1 MRPLNPA
8 VLSILSDG
16 KLSTTRERR
25 GESRFLMSIAA
36 LSLRCFLHSITVRSG
51 EVPEKYVEAAKAK
64 RAELVESLAEVDDE
78 IAEAWLEE
86 REIKPEEF
94 VVSITCSLTLFSNAR
109 QNSPRL
115 CRLRF
120 DERLLPSSSLQSSWD
135 PHSPTNPSKLFSTV
149 SVSTSQLPMNPS
161 LSL

>member
-1 MRPLNPA
+1 M
-8 VLSILSDG
+8 SSTLSDG

-25 GESRFLMSIAA
+25 GKYCSPTPTSSPFLIF
-36 LSLRCFLHSITVRSG
+36 RLHSITVRSG

-94 VVSITCSLTLFSNAR
+94 VVSLSLDL
-109 QNSPRL
+109 Q
-115 CRLRF
+115 
-120 DERLLPSSSLQSSWD
+120 LLPN
-135 PHSPTNPSKLFSTV
+135 TR
-149 SVSTSQLPMNPS
+149 
-161 LSL
+161 LSLFAS